1 MTPAHCAI
9 KQPQWINLG
18 FSKAPVSDQWHLF
31 SFEPRILI
39 GVIMRLYLC
48 EKPSQG
54 KDIAAVLGAKTR
66 GDGCIK
72 GNGVAVTWGIGHLL
86 ETAPPD
92 AYGEHL
98 KNWSLDTLPIL
109 PAEWKVLVKPKTASQ
124 FKIVKQLLKQATEL
138 VIATDADREGEMI
151 ARELIEYCGYRG
163 PIQRLWLSALNEASI
178 RQALNTVKQGSE
190 TYPLYLSA
198 LARSRADWLIGMNF
212 SRLFTLLGRQAG
224 YTGVLSVGRVQTPTL
239 RLVVDRDREISNFI
253 PKPFWSV
260 EVQLWTAGQSFVAK
274 WVADEYVVDEEG
286 RCLDQAA
293 AVAALAA
300 LKNSQAATTVSVDTK
315 RGKDPAPLPF
325 DLSTLQEVCSAK
337 FGMGVQE
344 TLDVAQSLYETHKAT
359 TYPRTDCGYLPESM
373 FDEVPMVLD
382 ALNRTDPS
390 IGKALQLIDPE
401 QRSRAW
407 NDKKITGPHHGIIP
421 TLEPANLS
429 AMSEKER
436 KVYELI
442 RAHFLAQFLPTHEYD
457 RTVATFECNAVLLQ
471 AVGKRIVVPGWKVLF
486 SASSEE
492 EAEESGGR
500 SQILPV
506 LQIGTRCDVQDL
518 HLKSL
523 KTEPPKA
530 YTEGTLIKAMKT
542 IAKLVKDPRLAQKL
556 KETTGI
562 GTEATR
568 AGTIQGLIDRGS
580 LIKKGSALRA
590 TEAAFSLIDA
600 VPPAVADPGTTA
612 IWEQALTMIEQGTLT
627 LDDFIARQSNWI
639 TRLVD
644 QYKGT
649 TLSIK
654 VPEGPKCPLCSAK
667 TSQRKGSSG
676 VFWACSRY
684 PECKG
689 TVNIGTGKKKSPGK
703 SAKPRAATV
712 KSS

>member
-1 MTPAHCAI
+1 
-9 KQPQWINLG
+9 
-18 FSKAPVSDQWHLF
+18 
-31 SFEPRILI
+31 
-39 GVIMRLYLC
+39 MRLYLC

-151 ARELIEYCGYRG
+151 ARELIEYCGYQG

-260 EVQLWTAGQSFVAK
+260 EVQLWTAGQSFLAK

-286 RCLDQAA
+286 RCLDHAA
-293 AVAALAA
+293 AAAALAA

-492 EAEESGGR
+492 EAEESVGR

-612 IWEQALTMIEQGTLT
+612 IWEQALTMIELGTLT